1 MKYSKGD
8 KVRIRNIDWYE
19 DMLSIPS
26 KLVWQN
32 KLTEDFIGIWCG
44 SHVFRK
50 EMREFCGMVMTIQ
63 EVGIDFY
70 LMEEDRMGYEFTDE
84 MIAGED
90 VSWMYDGKL
99 VAERFN
105 DGITSSTP
113 KFKIDDRVETN
124 DGLFGYID
132 EIKYDEAN
140 KCYMYYVS
148 FIVDGGYYYENQ
160 LKFRVK
166 KDSDSIVPKFKVG
179 DVIVKKD
186 GLTNSYLV
194 SSVGSDYYCLS
205 FSNGAGVLAVKDQ
218 DEWELL
224 SDSNAEDIV
233 NSHYEDELEE
243 MAKSHNKD
251 ILNDLYNL
259 GMENSRK
266 EAIKLGISSEHIV
279 CPDGYEFRDGD
290 GNLIA
295 VDKIVLAKKRQK
307 YPQSFE
313 ECCEVLSIPSY
324 YKLRY
329 STYEHGYH
337 EYTTSK
343 ELGVLQSELGTL
355 GRLLIC
361 RNAYWLTA
369 GREMGLEGMWE
380 PDWSDCRKFAIVV
393 EGNEILTNVCLRRNH
408 ILVFPTEE
416 MRDEFHKVFRKD
428 IDECK
433 EFL

>member
-19 DMLSIPS
+19 QMLSIPS

-50 EMREFCGMVMTIQ
+50 EMRDFCGMVMTIQ

-99 VAERFN
+99 VAERFG
-105 DGITSSTP
+105 DVGIIQGNISLCEE
-113 KFKIDDRVETN
+113 KYNKLCINGEMCADRVE
-124 DGLFGYID
+124 LEVSPEF
-132 EIKYDEAN
+132 EIKEE
-140 KCYMYYVS
+140 
-148 FIVDGGYYYENQ
+148 DG
-160 LKFRVK
+160 KWFAVK
-166 KDSDSIVPKFKVG
+166 KR
-179 DVIVKKD
+179 
-186 GLTNSYLV
+186 N
-194 SSVGSDYYCLS
+194 
-205 FSNGAGVLAVKDQ
+205 
-218 DEWELL
+218 
-224 SDSNAEDIV
+224 
-233 NSHYEDELEE
+233 
-243 MAKSHNKD
+243 
-251 ILNDLYNL
+251 
-259 GMENSRK
+259 R
-266 EAIKLGISSEHIV
+266 
-279 CPDGYEFRDGD
+279 
-290 GNLIA
+290 
-295 VDKIVLAKKRQK
+295 

-313 ECCEVLSIPSY
+313 ECCEVLDMPSY

-343 ELGVLQSELGTL
+343 DLGVLQSELDTL
-355 GRLLIC
+355 GKLLIC

-369 GREMGLEGMWE
+369 GREMGLEGKWE

-393 EGNEILTNVCLRRNH
+393 EGNEILADVCLRRNR

-416 MRDEFHKVFRKD
+416 MRDEFLKVFRNY
-428 IDECK
+428 IEECK

>member
-8 KVRIRNIDWYE
+8 KVRIRNIGWYE
-19 DMLSIPS
+19 EMLSIPS

-50 EMREFCGMVMTIQ
+50 DMCEFCGKVMTIQ

-70 LMEEDRMGYEFTDE
+70 LMEEDKMGYEFTDE

-99 VAERFN
+99 VAERFG
-105 DGITSSTP
+105 DVGIIKGNISLCEE
-113 KFKIDDRVETN
+113 KYNKLCINGEMCADRVE
-124 DGLFGYID
+124 LEVSPEF
-132 EIKYDEAN
+132 EIKEE
-140 KCYMYYVS
+140 
-148 FIVDGGYYYENQ
+148 DG
-160 LKFRVK
+160 KWFAVK
-166 KDSDSIVPKFKVG
+166 KR
-179 DVIVKKD
+179 
-186 GLTNSYLV
+186 
-194 SSVGSDYYCLS
+194 
-205 FSNGAGVLAVKDQ
+205 
-218 DEWELL
+218 
-224 SDSNAEDIV
+224 
-233 NSHYEDELEE
+233 
-243 MAKSHNKD
+243 
-251 ILNDLYNL
+251 
-259 GMENSRK
+259 SR
-266 EAIKLGISSEHIV
+266 
-279 CPDGYEFRDGD
+279 
-290 GNLIA
+290 
-295 VDKIVLAKKRQK
+295 
-307 YPQSFE
+307 YPQSYE

-380 PDWSDCRKFAIVV
+380 PDWSDCEKFAIVV
-393 EGNEILTNVCLRRNH
+393 ERNEILTDMCLRRNR

-416 MRDEFHKVFRKD
+416 MMNEFLKVFRKD
-428 IDECK
+428 IEECK

>member
-8 KVRIRNIDWYE
+8 KVIIRNIDWYE

-50 EMREFCGMVMTIQ
+50 EMREFCGRVMTIQ
-63 EVGIDFY
+63 EVGIDCY

-90 VSWMYDGKL
+90 VSWMYDGNL
-99 VAERFN
+99 VSERFN
-105 DGITSSTP
+105 DGITSST
-113 KFKIDDRVETN
+113 
-124 DGLFGYID
+124 
-132 EIKYDEAN
+132 
-140 KCYMYYVS
+140 
-148 FIVDGGYYYENQ
+148 
-160 LKFRVK
+160 
-166 KDSDSIVPKFKVG
+166 PKFKVG

-194 SSVGSDYYCLS
+194 SSVGSDYYGLS
-205 FSNGAGVLAVKDQ
+205 LISPNSNGVGVLPVKEQ

-295 VDKIVLAKKRQK
+295 VDKIVLVKKRQK

-343 ELGVLQSELGTL
+343 DLGVLQSELGTL
-355 GRLLIC
+355 GRLIIC

-369 GREMGLEGMWE
+369 GREMGLEGMWK
-380 PDWSDCRKFAIVV
+380 PDWSDCRKFSIVV
-393 EGNEILTNVCLRRNH
+393 EGDKILTDVCLRRNRL
-408 ILVFPTEE
+408 LVFPTEE
-416 MRDEFHKVFRKD
+416 MRDEFLKVFGKD
-428 IDECK
+428 IETCK

>member
-19 DMLSIPS
+19 QMLSIPS

-99 VAERFN
+99 VAERFG
-105 DGITSSTP
+105 DVGIKGDISLCEEKYNTLCINSEMCA
-113 KFKIDDRVETN
+113 DRVELKVSPEFDIKEE
-124 DGLFGYID
+124 DGKWF
-132 EIKYDEAN
+132 
-140 KCYMYYVS
+140 
-148 FIVDGGYYYENQ
+148 
-160 LKFRVK
+160 
-166 KDSDSIVPKFKVG
+166 
-179 DVIVKKD
+179 
-186 GLTNSYLV
+186 
-194 SSVGSDYYCLS
+194 
-205 FSNGAGVLAVKDQ
+205 AVKRR
-218 DEWELL
+218 
-224 SDSNAEDIV
+224 
-233 NSHYEDELEE
+233 
-243 MAKSHNKD
+243 
-251 ILNDLYNL
+251 
-259 GMENSRK
+259 SR
-266 EAIKLGISSEHIV
+266 
-279 CPDGYEFRDGD
+279 
-290 GNLIA
+290 
-295 VDKIVLAKKRQK
+295 

-313 ECCEVLSIPSY
+313 ECCEVLDMPSY

-343 ELGVLQSELGTL
+343 DLGVLQSELDTFGKL
-355 GRLLIC
+355 IIC

-369 GREMGLEGMWE
+369 GREMELGDMWE
-380 PDWSDCRKFAIVV
+380 PDWSDDCRKFSIVV
-393 EGNEILTNVCLRRNH
+393 EGNEILADVCLRRNR

-416 MRDEFHKVFRKD
+416 MRDEFLKVFRKD
-428 IDECK
+428 IEECK

>member
-8 KVRIRNIDWYE
+8 KVRIRNLDWYE

-50 EMREFCGMVMTIQ
+50 EMREFCGRVMTIQ
-63 EVGIDFY
+63 EVGIDCY
-70 LMEEDRMGYEFTDE
+70 LMEEDKMGYEFTDE
-84 MIAGED
+84 MIADED
-90 VSWMYDGKL
+90 VSWMYDSKL
-99 VAERFN
+99 VSDRFMDDIFN
-105 DGITSSTP
+105 DNISLCEEKYNKLCINGEMCA
-113 KFKIDDRVETN
+113 DRVE
-124 DGLFGYID
+124 LEVSPEF
-132 EIKYDEAN
+132 EIKEE
-140 KCYMYYVS
+140 
-148 FIVDGGYYYENQ
+148 DG
-160 LKFRVK
+160 KWFAVK
-166 KDSDSIVPKFKVG
+166 KR
-179 DVIVKKD
+179 
-186 GLTNSYLV
+186 
-194 SSVGSDYYCLS
+194 
-205 FSNGAGVLAVKDQ
+205 
-218 DEWELL
+218 
-224 SDSNAEDIV
+224 
-233 NSHYEDELEE
+233 
-243 MAKSHNKD
+243 
-251 ILNDLYNL
+251 
-259 GMENSRK
+259 SR
-266 EAIKLGISSEHIV
+266 
-279 CPDGYEFRDGD
+279 
-290 GNLIA
+290 
-295 VDKIVLAKKRQK
+295 
-307 YPQSFE
+307 YPQSYE

-393 EGNEILTNVCLRRNH
+393 EGDKILTDVCLRRNRL
-408 ILVFPTEE
+408 LVFPTEE
-416 MRDEFHKVFRKD
+416 MRDEFLKVFRND
-428 IDECK
+428 IEACK